1 MLTKWKLF
9 NFKSVQRETEL
20 SLAPLTIFAGPN
32 SSGKSTWIQSILLI
46 SQTLASKV
54 PSPAAVV
61 LNGHLAKLGQFD
73 DLKSYNSEADQI
85 LIGWE
90 ISASTSGTSQL
101 PDDSEFR
108 LFRFLQKDIP
118 ERIGGEVFFDANPSA
133 ADRDLNQ
140 LQPRLFQYEMSCQVK
155 DEANLESSEKI
166 TIRLSDQDLSEKMTR
181 LEIEDSLDE
190 KLRKALD
197 REVFID
203 GLINDDPYEVWDN
216 EDFVGC
222 IFRHHFLPF
231 RIVTRF
237 NESQEKASFIIA
249 ALVGDP
255 MRTRQ
260 FALSDLNGDFA
271 MPREVVD
278 FLFDKLRLNE
288 EEKKPEEVGLFDVE
302 NQQTIAIPGF
312 LFSESDIYRGS
323 MESLTIRKWIE
334 LTRRS
339 KEQFW
344 RDLRRKIKTELTQ
357 EDQEELQKV
366 AYEAITKE
374 QPASFSIKPK
384 PLPRTLRAATDYT
397 DYFFSNNVKYLGPL
411 RDEPKALYPLA
422 PSVDPADIGLRGEYT
437 AAVFDRYKDQRITYI
452 PTDTFPDPQKDSTLT
467 LQPVVR
473 TLKAAVLDWLTYLQI
488 AEDLRTKDMG
498 KLGHELKVKLTDS
511 DHEQDLMHV
520 GVGVSQVL
528 PILIVCLLASEDTT
542 LIFEQPEL
550 HLHPFV
556 QTRLADF
563 FLSMSLLNKQCIIET
578 HSEYLIN
585 RLRFRVAS
593 DSSLTPQDS
602 LNQKIKIYFT
612 EKVEGVSQYR
622 EVAVNK
628 YGAIVDWPKGFFD
641 QSQREAE
648 EILRASMAKRKQ
660 EKEARRQ
667 AMQRQIQGENDDD

>member
-90 ISASTSGTSQL
+90 ISAFKSRGIQFFATENT
-101 PDDSEFR
+101 EFIEI
-108 LFRFLQKDIP
+108 L
-118 ERIGGEVFFDANPSA
+118 ERIGGEVFFDLNPSA
-133 ADRDLNQ
+133 SDRDLNQ
-140 LQPRLFQYEMSCQVK
+140 LQPRLFQYQMSCLIR
-155 DEANLESSEKI
+155 DEANIENNEKI
-166 TIRLSDQDLSEKMTR
+166 IIRLSDEDLFEKMSR
-181 LEIEDSLDE
+181 LEIGDSIDE
-190 KLRKALD
+190 KLRQALD
-197 REVFID
+197 REVSIEID
-203 GLINDDPYEVWDN
+203 EDPYDAWDS
-216 EDFVGC
+216 EQLVGC
-222 IFRHHFLPF
+222 IFRHHFLPSKL
-231 RIVTRF
+231 VTRF
-237 NESQEKASFIIA
+237 DESQEKALLIIA
-249 ALVGDP
+249 AVVGDP
-255 MRTRQ
+255 MRIPRNPRQ
-260 FALSDLNGDFA
+260 FAIISRNGDFP
-271 MPREVVD
+271 MPKEVID
-278 FLFDKLRLNE
+278 FLFSKLKLKDE
-288 EEKKPEEVGLFDVE
+288 DIE
-302 NQQTIAIPGF
+302 NQLRETKIQTS
-312 LFSESDIYRGS
+312 LLSESRIYPGKI
-323 MESLTIRKWIE
+323 ENLTILEWMR

-339 KEQFW
+339 NEKFW
-344 RDLRRKIKTELTQ
+344 QDLRRKIKTELTQ
-357 EDQEELQKV
+357 EDREELQTV
-366 AYEAITKE
+366 AYNAITKN
-374 QPASFSIKPK
+374 QQASFSIKPK
-384 PLPRTLRAATDYT
+384 PLPRTLRAATEYT
-397 DYFFSNNVKYLGPL
+397 DYFFSTKVKYLGPL

-422 PSVDPADIGLRGEYT
+422 ASVDPADIGLRGEYT
-437 AAVFDRYKDQRITYI
+437 AAVFDRYQDQRINYI
-452 PTDTFPDPQKDSTLT
+452 PTDAFPDPQKDSTLT
-467 LQPVVR
+467 LQPVLR
-473 TLKAAVLDWLTYLQI
+473 SLKTAVLDWLTYLQI

-511 DHEQDLMHV
+511 DQEQDLMHV

-593 DSSLTPQDS
+593 DSSFTPQDS

-660 EKEARRQ
+660 EKEAKLQRLQQQ
-667 AMQRQIQGENDDD
+667 AQQEETDV

>member
-1 MLTKWKLF
+1 M
-9 NFKSVQRETEL
+9 
-20 SLAPLTIFAGPN
+20 
-32 SSGKSTWIQSILLI
+32 
-46 SQTLASKV
+46 
-54 PSPAAVV
+54 
-61 LNGHLAKLGQFD
+61 
-73 DLKSYNSEADQI
+73 
-85 LIGWE
+85 
-90 ISASTSGTSQL
+90 
-101 PDDSEFR
+101 
-108 LFRFLQKDIP
+108 
-118 ERIGGEVFFDANPSA
+118 
-133 ADRDLNQ
+133 
-140 LQPRLFQYEMSCQVK
+140 
-155 DEANLESSEKI
+155 
-166 TIRLSDQDLSEKMTR
+166 
-181 LEIEDSLDE
+181 
-190 KLRKALD
+190 
-197 REVFID
+197 
-203 GLINDDPYEVWDN
+203 
-216 EDFVGC
+216 
-222 IFRHHFLPF
+222 
-231 RIVTRF
+231 
-237 NESQEKASFIIA
+237 
-249 ALVGDP
+249 
-255 MRTRQ
+255 
-260 FALSDLNGDFA
+260 
-271 MPREVVD
+271 
-278 FLFDKLRLNE
+278 
-288 EEKKPEEVGLFDVE
+288 
-302 NQQTIAIPGF
+302 AI
-312 LFSESDIYRGS
+312 
-323 MESLTIRKWIE
+323 K
-334 LTRRS
+334 
-339 KEQFW
+339 
-344 RDLRRKIKTELTQ
+344 
-357 EDQEELQKV
+357 
-366 AYEAITKE
+366 
-374 QPASFSIKPK
+374 
-384 PLPRTLRAATDYT
+384 YT

-452 PTDTFPDPQKDSTLT
+452 PTDAFPDPQKDSTLT

-593 DSSLTPQDS
+593 DSSPLPQDS

-622 EVAVNK
+622 EVTVNK